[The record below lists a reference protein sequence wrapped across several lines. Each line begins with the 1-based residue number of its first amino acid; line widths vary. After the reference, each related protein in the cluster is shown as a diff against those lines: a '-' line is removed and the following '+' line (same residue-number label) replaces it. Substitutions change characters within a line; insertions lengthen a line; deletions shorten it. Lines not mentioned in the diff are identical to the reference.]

1 MKPLLILLL
10 LFLVAW
16 APGFRSRAQAPGSA
30 IAIGRVTG
38 QVLDEQQQ
46 PVPYATVLLRQV
58 RDTVWVRGE
67 VATTDGRYAFAN
79 LAPGQYRVTVLLLGY
94 RPVRSAP
101 FELTAAAPAVRL
113 PALQLAPAAQQLTG
127 VEVVGQK
134 PLLEMQAGKMVL
146 NVADSPTA
154 AGATALEILQK
165 VPGLMVMNDRIS
177 LAGRE
182 GITILLDGRPTQYT
196 DVVGMLKDFP
206 SGNIERIEVLTQPGA
221 AHDAAGSAGIINII
235 LKKNANLGTNGTA
248 TATAGYGR
256 FGKGGAALDLNH
268 RTPTGLNLFGSYG
281 LNHRQTYEVLNT
293 DRVVGDERG
302 GPAVTY
308 AQRSYQPRTSTV
320 HSVRVGADIPVARR
334 QTLGVL
340 LNGYAARTA
349 VAYDNQVDVNT
360 GTEQLRNT
368 TRNDNQRRT
377 DSYAGNLNY
386 RLALDSA
393 GRALVLDTDYSS
405 YRAGNDSRLTN
416 THDGAAAQL
425 LRADQQTTIGL
436 RSAKADYTH
445 PLGTAKV
452 AVGAKVSRADI
463 DSQLDFASRTPTD
476 WRAEPGRSDHFR
488 YQERIAAA
496 YVSFGKEWGGL
507 RLEAGLRG
515 EQTHSVAT
523 SVALARAV
531 DRDYFQLFP
540 SLSLDNDLTKKL
552 GLNLAYGRRID
563 RPNYQDLNPSVVYL
577 DPYSQQRGNPFLK
590 PQLTHAYSAALTYQK
605 QPVFQLAYDRT
616 AEAISLVT
624 GQQDSVVYSTT
635 TNLGR
640 FDHYSATL
648 NFPLSLGKRV
658 SGFGGTNVF
667 YNRYLGQ
674 YLGGEYRNG
683 KLAAIFY
690 LQSTVALPQ
699 GVRLEVSGF
708 LHTAGVNGLI
718 NFRPFGSATVGLQK
732 AFWKNQLQARLV
744 VSDVL
749 FTNQQRGTVT
759 YQGLDVRFLT
769 QNESRQ
775 LRLSLSYKF
784 GNQKLKTA
792 AKRETGLDNERGRVK
807 TDRE

>member
-1 MKPLLILLL
+1 MKPLVNLLL
-10 LFLVAW
+10 MLLLVAL
-16 APGFRSRAQAPGSA
+16 AFGGQAQTSGS
-30 IAIGRVTG
+30 VTG
-38 QVLDEQQQ
+38 QVLDERQA
-46 PVPYATVLLRQV
+46 PLPFATVLLRQV
-58 RDTVWVRGE
+58 RDTAWVRGE
-67 VATTDGRYAFAN
+67 IATAEGRYAFAN
-79 LAPGQYRVTVLLLGY
+79 LAPGQYRVTALLLGY
-94 RPVRSAP
+94 QPVRSAP

-113 PALQLAPAAQQLTG
+113 PALRLAPAAQQLGG

-165 VPGLMVMNDRIS
+165 VPGLVVLNDRIS

-196 DVVGMLKDFP
+196 DVVGVLKDFP

-221 AHDAAGSAGIINII
+221 AYDAAGSAGIINII
-235 LKKNANLGTNGTA
+235 LKKNANLGTNGMA

-281 LNHRQTYEVLNT
+281 LNHRKTYEVLNT

-302 GPAVTY
+302 GPAVAY

-320 HSVRVGADIPVARR
+320 HTGRVGADIPVARR

-340 LNGYAARTA
+340 LNGYAARTM
-349 VAYDNQVDVNT
+349 VEYDNQVDVSA
-360 GTEQLRNT
+360 GARPLRST

-377 DSYAGNLNY
+377 DSYTGNLNY

-393 GRALVLDTDYSS
+393 GRALVLDADYSS
-405 YRAGNDSRLTN
+405 YRADNDSRLIT
-416 THDGAAAQL
+416 TRDGAAAQQQ
-425 LRADQQTTIGL
+425 RADQQTTIGL

-445 PLGTAKV
+445 PVGTAKL

-463 DSQLDFASRTPTD
+463 DSRLDFASRTPTD

-496 YVSFGKEWGGL
+496 YVSIGKEWAGL

-515 EQTHSVAT
+515 EQTQSVAT

-540 SLSLDNDLTKKL
+540 SLSLDKDLTKKL
-552 GLNLAYGRRID
+552 GLSLAYGRRID
-563 RPNYQDLNPSVVYL
+563 RPSYQDLNPSIIYL
-577 DPYSQQRGNPFLK
+577 DPYSQQRGNSFLK
-590 PQLTHAYSAALTYQK
+590 PQLTHAYSAAVTYQQ

-624 GQQDSVVYSTT
+624 GQQESVVYSTT

-648 NFPLSLGKRV
+648 NFPLSLGKRI
-658 SGFGGTNVF
+658 SGYGGTNVF
-667 YNRYLGQ
+667 YNHYLGQ

-690 LQSTVALPQ
+690 LQSNVALPQ

-749 FTNQQRGTVT
+749 FTNQQRGTVN

-784 GNQKLKTA
+784 GNQKLKA
-792 AKRETGLDNERGRVK
+792 ATKRETGLEDERGRVK
-807 TDRE
+807 TDKE